1 MKKGMWDLR
10 GTRQGFEGGRCSLC
24 VGEGNIE
31 HRFRNEK
38 VDRMIYTAHSKFLV
52 MNKMQPIGQG

>member
-1 MKKGMWDLR
+1 MAEKRKWDLR
-10 GTRQGFEGGRCSLC
+10 GTRQGFEGGRCSLF

-38 VDRMIYTAHSKFLV
+38 AEGMIYTAHSKFLI
-52 MNKMQPIGQG
+52 MNRLQPKA